1 MNQRFIVLV
10 HIFLSTL
17 LYKHETDKDPKGIL
31 SKNTDSSENR
41 DRNKEEKG
49 RRKVGV
55 SGETWERNFRK

>member
-10 HIFLSTL
+10 HLFLFTL

-41 DRNKEEKG
+41 DKTRKKREGG
-49 RRKVGV
+49 R
-55 SGETWERNFRK
+55 